1 MKNTTQAVKR
11 RILLL
16 AFLPGAL
23 ISIIMCSLYLSV
35 RFVELNQ
42 HLTSKAEDTA
52 QRMATLVVFTM
63 NTGFKNS
70 SQDLASQ
77 LLEDSEIRAVNLLNE
92 KGKEYLHAGPKML
105 PIEEGKPLPE
115 RLNVYSGE
123 DSMRAIA
130 PIINTSSGSF
140 KVTGWV
146 QVELT
151 YAEIRLQKYRAML
164 LAIVVLALTLA
175 IAYSLCLK
183 LGRYILLPLAN
194 ITQNIR
200 EIDLSGLESTQLR
213 GNQEHFY
220 SGLEN
225 AINLML
231 SRIAQSWYNL
241 QKNIDL
247 STEELQETL
256 ETIEVQNVELDLARK
271 EAQEASRSKSE
282 FLANM
287 SHEIR
292 TPLNGISGYT
302 NLLLESDLKPQQR
315 DYLTTIEKSAQGL
328 MTMLNDILD
337 FSRIEAGKLELDI
350 QRVCLREVVDDS
362 LAIMAPAAHHK
373 SLELVSF
380 FYEETPE
387 EILADKQRLTQILIN
402 LVSNAVKFTS
412 TGSVAVRVMLENT
425 DNQGIHTLKFT
436 VTDTGVGLTPE
447 QHSRIFKAFSQ
458 ADSSRTRQAGGT
470 GLGLAI
476 SKSLVE
482 QMNGEIGLDSD
493 LGRGSVFWFT
503 IRTRLTD
510 KGIVSEQPPLPFKQV
525 LLCEPQEL
533 TRLSIGHQL
542 QYLGLQVNQFDH
554 FSSLHSYL
562 KENAEPQL
570 ILLGQGDENLDQT
583 LKQAESISH
592 ACPVLVLTLAH
603 EHNHYPDRLPEN
615 VYPLLKPLVFNKLR
629 NTLEHLSS
637 DDQVQT
643 TSPYHPISY
652 QFTKKLEILA
662 VDDHPVNLKLL
673 AAILNNL
680 ELSVSTASDGFQ
692 ALELCKLK
700 QFDLILMDVQ
710 MPGKDGLET
719 TQEIRQINNVYARLP
734 VIAVTA
740 HALPEERKQILQ
752 SGMDDYMTKPVNK
765 KQLINA
771 ISHWT
776 GNKID
781 SQEHSHLKT
790 VPNHQ
795 ESTPIDLAASIK
807 LTGGNR
813 ELAEEML
820 AMMLNTLPEDLQI
833 ITASF
838 QKEDQQSLLER
849 VHRLHGACQY
859 CAAPELKKAC
869 FNLENSLKKI
879 DSLHSPAL
887 RQQVQHVTRAIARL
901 LDWQKSRNVEV
912 RESEQELN
920 T

>member
-11 RILLL
+11 RIMLL
-16 AFLPGAL
+16 AYLPGAL
-23 ISIIMCSLYLSV
+23 ISIMMCSLYLCA
-35 RFVELNQ
+35 RFAELDQN
-42 HLTSKAEDTA
+42 LASKAEDTA

-63 NTGFKNS
+63 ETGFKDS
-70 SQDLASQ
+70 TQDLASQ
-77 LLEDSEIRAVNLLNE
+77 LLEDSEIRAVNLLDE
-92 KGKEYLHAGPKML
+92 KGLECLHAGPKML
-105 PIEEGKPLPE
+105 SITGDQPLPE
-115 RLNVYSGE
+115 RISIYSGE
-123 DSMRAIA
+123 NSLRAIA
-130 PIINTSSGSF
+130 PVINTSSGS
-140 KVTGWV
+140 VNITGWV

-164 LAIVVLALTLA
+164 LAILALTFTLVL
-175 IAYSLCLK
+175 AYSLCLK
-183 LGRYILLPLAN
+183 LCRYILSPLAD

-200 EIDLSGLESTQLR
+200 EIDLSGLESTQL
-213 GNQEHFY
+213 NSNSEQLY

-231 SRIAQSWYNL
+231 ARISQSWYDL
-241 QKNIDL
+241 QRNIDL

-315 DYLTTIEKSAQGL
+315 DYMSTIEKSAQGL

-337 FSRIEAGKLELDI
+337 FSRIEAGKLELDN
-350 QRVCLREVVDDS
+350 QRVCLREVIDDS
-362 LAIMAPAAHHK
+362 LAIMAPAAHQK

-387 EILADKQRLTQILIN
+387 EILADKQRLSQILIN

-425 DNQGIHTLKFT
+425 DEHGIHTLKFT
-436 VTDTGVGLTPE
+436 VTDTGTGLTPE

-503 IRTRLTD
+503 IRTRLAD
-510 KGIVSEQPPLPFKQV
+510 SSSEHKQLKAPFKQV

-542 QYLGLQVNQFDH
+542 QHLGLQINQFDH
-554 FSSLHSYL
+554 FTSLESHVQ
-562 KENAEPQL
+562 KNTTPQL
-570 ILLGQGDENLDQT
+570 ILLGQGEENLIQT
-583 LKQAESISH
+583 LSQAKSMSQ
-592 ACPVLVLTLAH
+592 ACPILVLALAH
-603 EHNHYPDRLPEN
+603 EHNHYPESLPDN
-615 VYPLLKPLVFNKLR
+615 VHPLLKPLSFNKLKR
-629 NTLEHLSS
+629 TLEQLSS
-637 DDQVQT
+637 HKQVQT
-643 TSPYHPISY
+643 VAANLPVNY

-673 AAILNNL
+673 ATILNNL

-692 ALELCKLK
+692 ALELCKSK

-710 MPGKDGLET
+710 MPGKDGLKT
-719 TQEIRQINNVYARLP
+719 TQEIRQINNVYAKTP
-734 VIAVTA
+734 VIAITA

-765 KQLINA
+765 KQLINT

-776 GNKID
+776 GSRIENQNQ
-781 SQEHSHLKT
+781 SQIKNL
-790 VPNHQ
+790 
-795 ESTPIDLAASIK
+795 STDKSSPIDLAASIK

-820 AMMLNTLPEDLQI
+820 GMMLSALPDDLRI
-833 ITASF
+833 ITGSF
-838 QKEDQQSLLER
+838 QEGDQKALLER

-859 CAAPELKKAC
+859 CAAPELKQAC
-869 FNLENSLKKI
+869 YTLENSLKKV
-879 DSLHSPAL
+879 DSLNSPAL
-887 RQQVQHVTRAIARL
+887 QQQVKKVAKAIIRL
-901 LDWQKSRNVEV
+901 IEWQKKRSDKARKD
-912 RESEQELN
+912 QPEL
-920 T
+920 TG

>member
-11 RILLL
+11 RILFL

-23 ISIIMCSLYLSV
+23 ISIIMCGLYLSA
-35 RFVELNQ
+35 RFIELDQGLAN
-42 HLTSKAEDTA
+42 KAEDTA
-52 QRMATLVVFTM
+52 QRMATLVLFTM
-63 NTGFKNS
+63 ESGVKGST
-70 SQDLASQ
+70 QDLASQ
-77 LLEDSEIRAVNLLNE
+77 LLEDSEIRAVNLLNADGRE
-92 KGKEYLHAGPKML
+92 HLHAGPKML
-105 PIEEGKPLPE
+105 PIKAGNPLPE
-115 RLNVYSGE
+115 RITIYSGE
-123 DSMRAIA
+123 NSLRAVA
-130 PIINTSSGSF
+130 PIINASTGTFRIS
-140 KVTGWV
+140 GWV
-146 QVELT
+146 QIELT

-164 LAIVVLALTLA
+164 LAIIILAITLA

-183 LGRYILLPLAN
+183 LGRLILAPLSD

-200 EIDLSGLESTQLR
+200 EIDMSGLESAQLK
-213 GNQEHFY
+213 GSPDQLY
-220 SGLEN
+220 AGLEN
-225 AINLML
+225 AINMML
-231 SRIAQSWYNL
+231 SRIAQSWYDL
-241 QKNIDL
+241 QRNIDL
-247 STEELQETL
+247 STDELQETL

-271 EAQEASRSKSE
+271 EAQDASRSKSE

-337 FSRIEAGKLELDI
+337 FSRIEAGKLELDN
-350 QRVCLREVVDDS
+350 QRVCLREAIDDS

-387 EILADKQRLTQILIN
+387 EILADKQRLSQILIN
-402 LVSNAVKFTS
+402 LVSNAIKFTS

-425 DNQGIHTLKFT
+425 DDQGIHTLKFT
-436 VTDTGVGLTPE
+436 VTDTGSGLTSE

-503 IRTRLTD
+503 IRTRSADSNAT
-510 KGIVSEQPPLPFKQV
+510 QPQPLPFKQV
-525 LLCEPQEL
+525 LLCEPLEL
-533 TRLSIGHQL
+533 SRLSIGHQL
-542 QYLGLQVNQFDH
+542 QNLGMQVSQFDRTR
-554 FSSLHSYL
+554 SL
-562 KENAEPQL
+562 ENHLNQGAMPQL
-570 ILLGQGDENLDQT
+570 IVLGQGDENLSQT
-583 LKQAESISH
+583 LAQARDMSQR
-592 ACPVLVLTLAH
+592 CPVLVLTLAH
-603 EHNHYPDRLPEN
+603 GHNHYPDSLPDN
-615 VYPLLKPLVFNKLR
+615 VIPLLKPLSYTKLR
-629 NTLEHLSS
+629 GALERISS
-637 DDQVQT
+637 GQKLPAIPAQ
-643 TSPYHPISY
+643 SPAY
-652 QFTKKLEILA
+652 QFAKKLEILA

-673 AAILNNL
+673 ATILSNL

-692 ALELCKLK
+692 AVELCKLK

-734 VIAVTA
+734 VIAITA

-765 KQLINA
+765 KQLINT

-776 GNKID
+776 GNRID
-781 SQEHSHLKT
+781 NQETVLSKT
-790 VPNHQ
+790 REQ
-795 ESTPIDLAASIK
+795 QKQIPIDLAASVK
-807 LTGGNR
+807 LTGGNQ
-813 ELAEEML
+813 ELADEML
-820 AMMLNTLPEDLQI
+820 DMMLTALPDDLQVI
-833 ITASF
+833 NNSF
-838 QKEDQQSLLER
+838 QNGDHKSLLER

-859 CAAPELKKAC
+859 CAAPELKQAC
-869 FNLENSLKKI
+869 FALESNLKKI
-879 DSLHSPAL
+879 DNLQEPIIHQQL
-887 RQQVQHVTRAIARL
+887 QQVTKAIFRL
-901 LDWQKSRNVEV
+901 LEWQKSRHHQKRVE
-912 RESEQELN
+912 EQELS
-920 T
+920 